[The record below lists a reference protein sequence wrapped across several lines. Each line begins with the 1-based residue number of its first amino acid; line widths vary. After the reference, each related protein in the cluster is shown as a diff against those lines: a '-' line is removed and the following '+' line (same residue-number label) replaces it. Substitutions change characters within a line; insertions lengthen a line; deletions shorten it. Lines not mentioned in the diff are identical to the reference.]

1 MKLALFDLDHT
12 LLPIDSDQSRG
23 QFTTAIGWTDAA
35 EFTRKNDA
43 FYADYQAG
51 RLDIHEYVRFATEAV
66 RTRGQVQAEAAREQ
80 FLREVIRPAVRPEA
94 LQLIERHR
102 RAAGRLGPSDRHRRE
117 RDSNRA

>member
-12 LLPIDSDQSRG
+12 LLPIDSDQSWG

-51 RLDIHEYVRFATEAV
+51 TLDIHDYAPRPKPPMRAICAKSS
-66 RTRGQVQAEAAREQ
+66 RRPYGQKHS
-80 FLREVIRPAVRPEA
+80 LC
-94 LQLIERHR
+94 
-102 RAAGRLGPSDRHRRE
+102 
-117 RDSNRA
+117 